1 MLMGVKGIATMLVQ
15 GTLNILGWARQYIC
29 TPIHQSLGN
38 NGIFMFVYKCPKPIL
53 ILFFCLV
60 SGISR
65 SQNLGDHDK
74 VVHTLDSISNFVE
87 RANYL
92 LELIEQESMD
102 NDAVAK
108 LALQYRDSSLA
119 KKRWEEALM
128 FTNALGTYYI
138 YQSIN
143 HKKAYGI
150 LDDYQPYV
158 NFNVDENQ
166 IALFY
171 INYAEASTYMQYYK
185 KSLEILDEGIQFM
198 EKQKDSSL
206 YEFGYA
212 YLKAGENSDK
222 VNEIS
227 ESVAYFEKA
236 KKIFAHQKDTLMYL
250 WAQNGLAQLYG
261 KNGLYNRAQEARGEV
276 FEKGTAIKEYQ
287 VVAIARLAACNE
299 ANRKND
305 FAEEL
310 QQIRMALK
318 ERNHESDVQGI
329 VDILTLSYAVSTYAR
344 NGIRDTSDLYKRE
357 LVSKI
362 GPHINNPFLETYY
375 HLAMSWNTLANNQLT
390 QAERYAQKAHKGVKG
405 TLEAQNIM
413 RSELLLANIYEK
425 MNNLQK
431 SLQHFKNY
439 ARMKDSVNNV
449 TSRRRFAFI
458 QAELE
463 TEKKDMEIAQQRQDI
478 KILDAQNKEKT
489 YWLVFGGVILV
500 GGSGFLWL
508 YRNRRFAEKEQELTE
523 KYSQDLLWQQE
534 KEREHI
540 ARELHDSIGQQ
551 LTIMSKKARDTD
563 QKELLQ
569 LSQNTLEEVRM
580 VGKGLLPP
588 TLVSLGI
595 TGAIQQLIYT
605 FDEEYSIIFTL
616 EMDSIEGCF
625 TKDKNVNLYR
635 FIQEA
640 LTNMVKHSQATEVL
654 VEVLKETNCVKLLI
668 EDNGIGFD
676 YEEKHKGQGLGLKTM
691 EKRIRMMGGTIQ
703 IQTMNKRGTSIIA
716 NIPISDA

>member
-1 MLMGVKGIATMLVQ
+1 
-15 GTLNILGWARQYIC
+15 
-29 TPIHQSLGN
+29 
-38 NGIFMFVYKCPKPIL
+38 MFVYKCSKPIL

-87 RANYL
+87 RTNYL
-92 LELIEQESMD
+92 LDLIEQKNLD
-102 NDAVAK
+102 NDEVAN

-143 HKKAYGI
+143 HKKAHGI

-276 FEKGTAIKEYQ
+276 FEKGTVIKEHQ
-287 VVAIARLAACNE
+287 VVAMARLAACNE

-375 HLAMSWNTLANNQLT
+375 HLAMSWNALANNQLT
-390 QAERYAQKAHKGVKG
+390 QAERYAQKAHEGVKG

-463 TEKKDMEIAQQRQDI
+463 TEKKDMEIARQKQNI

-489 YWLVFGGVILV
+489 YWMIFGGVIVV

-508 YRNRRFAEKEQELTE
+508 YRNRRFAQKEQKLIE

-534 KEREHI
+534 REKEFI
-540 ARELHDSIGQQ
+540 ARELHDGVGQQ
-551 LTIMSKKARDTD
+551 LVLISKKARDTN

-569 LSQNTLEEVRM
+569 LSQDTLEEVRT
-580 VGKGLLPP
+580 VAKGLLPP
-588 TLVSLGI
+588 ALANLGI

-605 FDEEYSIIFTL
+605 FDEKFNIIFTL
-616 EMDSIEGCF
+616 EMDAIDDCF
-625 TKDKNVNLYR
+625 EKQQNVNLYR
-635 FIQEA
+635 FVQEA
-640 LTNMVKHSQATEVL
+640 MTNLVKHSRATEVWI
-654 VEVLKETNCVKLLI
+654 EIIKRTDCVKLLI
-668 EDNGIGFD
+668 MDNGIGFD
-676 YEEKHKGQGLGLKTM
+676 YTEKHEDQGLGLKTM
-691 EKRIRMMGGTIQ
+691 EKRIQMMGGDVQ
-703 IQTMNKRGTSIIA
+703 ILTAKKKGTSINA
-716 NIPISDA
+716 NIPIINA

>member
-1 MLMGVKGIATMLVQ
+1 
-15 GTLNILGWARQYIC
+15 
-29 TPIHQSLGN
+29 
-38 NGIFMFVYKCPKPIL
+38 MFVYKCSKPIL

-74 VVHTLDSISNFVE
+74 VEHTLDSISNFVE
-87 RANYL
+87 RTNYL
-92 LELIEQESMD
+92 LYLIEQKNLD
-102 NDAVAK
+102 NDEVAN

-276 FEKGTAIKEYQ
+276 FEKGTVIKEHQ
-287 VVAIARLAACNE
+287 VVAMARLAACNE

-375 HLAMSWNTLANNQLT
+375 HLAMSWNALANNQLT
-390 QAERYAQKAHKGVKG
+390 QAERYAQKAHEGVKG

-463 TEKKDMEIAQQRQDI
+463 TEKKDMEIARQKQNI

-489 YWLVFGGVILV
+489 YWMIFGGVIVV

-508 YRNRRFAEKEQELTE
+508 YRNRRFAQKEQKLIE

-534 KEREHI
+534 REKEFI
-540 ARELHDSIGQQ
+540 ARELHDGVGQQ
-551 LTIMSKKARDTD
+551 LVLISKKARDTN

-569 LSQNTLEEVRM
+569 LSQDTLEEVRT
-580 VGKGLLPP
+580 VAKGLLPP
-588 TLVSLGI
+588 ALANLGI

-605 FDEEYSIIFTL
+605 FDEKFNIIFTL
-616 EMDSIEGCF
+616 EMDAIDDCF
-625 TKDKNVNLYR
+625 EKQQNVNLYR
-635 FIQEA
+635 FVQEA
-640 LTNMVKHSQATEVL
+640 MTNLVKHSRATEVWI
-654 VEVLKETNCVKLLI
+654 EIIKRTDCVKLLI
-668 EDNGIGFD
+668 MDNGIGFD
-676 YEEKHKGQGLGLKTM
+676 YTEKHEDQGLGLKTM
-691 EKRIRMMGGTIQ
+691 EKRIQMMGGDVQ
-703 IQTMNKRGTSIIA
+703 ILTAKKKGTSINA
-716 NIPISDA
+716 NIPIINA